1 MKQKR
6 NLYKDVLFGV
16 AIGDALGVPV
26 EFKSRESISVNPVTD
41 MIGFGT
47 YNQLEGTFSDD
58 SSLTFC
64 LAEALIQ
71 GYNLKTI
78 GRNFVKWYHN
88 NFWTATGKVF
98 DIGFTTL
105 EAINKLSINVNP
117 EEAGRKDEDSNGN
130 GSLMRI
136 LPLVFEIKDKPIAE
150 RFELTKQVSSITH
163 GHIRSVI
170 ACFYYLEFA
179 KQLIEGKNK
188 FEIYDNLK
196 KELPN
201 FLLNIGISNDEIVEF
216 NRLFKRNI
224 NECIDFDIWSTGYV
238 LHTLEASIWCLL
250 NSVNYKDAVLKAVN
264 LGGDTDTTAAVT
276 GGLAGLL
283 YGKDTMP
290 KPWVRKL
297 ARTKDI
303 DDLAIRLEAY
313 YEGKGIAKSNHSVPF
328 DSAYW
333 VIEGKLIAG
342 EIPISFEKTETTKKL
357 NGLVNLDVGAVI
369 NLMEEDE
376 KDYFG
381 ELFYDYS
388 TYLEDKGVKVH
399 RHAIKDMDIPSP
411 IQMMRILK
419 QIEYYTNQ
427 NKIVYV
433 HCWGGIGR
441 TGTVVGCYLLQNKLA
456 NSSNVLSK
464 IIELKKD
471 SGLALKESP
480 QTQAQREFILDWV

>member
-1 MKQKR
+1 
-6 NLYKDVLFGV
+6 
-16 AIGDALGVPV
+16 
-26 EFKSRESISVNPVTD
+26 
-41 MIGFGT
+41 
-47 YNQLEGTFSDD
+47 
-58 SSLTFC
+58 
-64 LAEALIQ
+64 
-71 GYNLKTI
+71 
-78 GRNFVKWYHN
+78 
-88 NFWTATGKVF
+88 
-98 DIGFTTL
+98 
-105 EAINKLSINVNP
+105 
-117 EEAGRKDEDSNGN
+117 
-130 GSLMRI
+130 
-136 LPLVFEIKDKPIAE
+136 
-150 RFELTKQVSSITH
+150 
-163 GHIRSVI
+163 
-170 ACFYYLEFA
+170 
-179 KQLIEGKNK
+179 
-188 FEIYDNLK
+188 
-196 KELPN
+196 
-201 FLLNIGISNDEIVEF
+201 
-216 NRLFKRNI
+216 
-224 NECIDFDIWSTGYV
+224 
-238 LHTLEASIWCLL
+238 
-250 NSVNYKDAVLKAVN
+250 
-264 LGGDTDTTAAVT
+264 
-276 GGLAGLL
+276 
-283 YGKDTMP
+283 MP

>member
-26 EFKSRESISVNPVTD
+26 EFKSRESISVTPVSD

-47 YNQLEGTFSDD
+47 YNQPEGTFSDD

-71 GYNLKTI
+71 GYDLKTI

-88 NFWTATGKVF
+88 NYWTATGKVF

-150 RFELTKQVSSITH
+150 RFEMTKQVSSITH

-196 KELPN
+196 NELPN
-201 FLLNIGISNDEIVEF
+201 FLLNIGISNDEIIEF

-290 KPWVRKL
+290 KPWIRKL

-303 DDLAIRLEAY
+303 DDLAIRLEAR
-313 YEGKGIAKSNHSVPF
+313 YEGKRFVKSNKSVPF
-328 DSAYW
+328 YSSYW
-333 VIEGKLIAG
+333 VIEGKLMAG
-342 EIPISFEKTETTKKL
+342 ETPVSFEKTETIKKL
-357 NGLVNLDVGAVI
+357 NGLVNLNVGAVI

-388 TYLEDKGVKVH
+388 TYLEDKDIKVH

-427 NKIVYV
+427 NKIVYI

-441 TGTVVGCYLLQNKLA
+441 TGTVVGCCLLQNKLA

-464 IIELKKD
+464 IIELKKG
-471 SGLALKESP
+471 SGLTLKESP